1 MSTNPSSSRS
11 KARPRRS
18 VDGFALIALLHL
30 LVLPVYVLTRQ
41 MGWVDWR
48 LLISVPLALSL
59 IAFWVMRSDKRRA
72 ELEMWRI
79 PEITLHFLELIG
91 GWPGSFL
98 AQRMFRH
105 KTAKISYQLV
115 FWLIV
120 AGYQYAAVDFLLD
133 WQFSR
138 DAWFYLQTHLG

>member
-1 MSTNPSSSRS
+1 MSTNPSSNRS
-11 KARPRRS
+11 KARSRRS
-18 VDGFALIALLHL
+18 VDGFSLIALLHL

-41 MGWVDWR
+41 MSWADWR
-48 LLISVPLALSL
+48 LLISLPLALSL
-59 IAFWVMRSDKRRA
+59 VAFGVVRSDKRRA
-72 ELEMWRI
+72 ELETWRI

-120 AGYQYAAVDFLLD
+120 AVYQFAAVDFLLD